1 MRERLDCAVLLTRC
15 TLDWMN
21 PLLGKYAGGRLHL
34 HAYEHVVDIQ
44 APEAHAALGMAGM
57 SLRRYDVCLVP
68 VRPGTLSWTRT
79 ALSQAMQSLRTPV
92 LALVQDLTAAG
103 LNDLRGLGV
112 ADFLRDPFC
121 GHEARMRIERI
132 LDDRRGAPM
141 GAGSATCHVADSA
154 VDTAFYGADP
164 ATEKICR
171 NILSY
176 DGAELEAFAMA
187 AASRCAK
194 SNESFR
200 DAKSKVVARFERA
213 YITAALGRHGGNITM
228 AARSAQ
234 KHRRAFWALMR
245 KHEIQPEPF
254 REQAVAMQQPAK
266 PACTNVSKLP
276 MKMRHAPLFRH
287 GKSSGGTS
295 PGR

>member
-1 MRERLDCAVLLTRC
+1 MRERLDCAVFLTRC
-15 TLDWMN
+15 TLDWIH

-34 HAYEHVVDIQ
+34 HPYENVVDIQ

-57 SLRRYDVCLVP
+57 SLRRYDVCLMP

-79 ALSQAMQSLRTPV
+79 ALSQAMQTLRTPV
-92 LALVQDLTAAG
+92 LALVQDLTTAG

-121 GHEARMRIERI
+121 GHEARMRIERV
-132 LDDRRGAPM
+132 LDDRRGLAPQ
-141 GAGSATCHVADSA
+141 GAAGCRVADSA
-154 VDTAFYGADP
+154 TETAFYGLDP
-164 ATEKICR
+164 ATEKVCR
-171 NILSY
+171 DILSY

-187 AASRCAK
+187 AALRCAT

-200 DAKSKVVARFERA
+200 DAKCKVVTRFERA
-213 YITAALGRHGGNITM
+213 YITAALGRHGGNIAM

-254 REQAVAMQQPAK
+254 REQALTTHQAAK
-266 PACTNVSKLP
+266 PACTNASKPPLR
-276 MKMRHAPLFRH
+276 MRHAPQFRH
-287 GKSSGGTS
+287 GKSSGGT
-295 PGR
+295 PL